1 MTIPDSLQFTET
13 AAGAMRWLSQHHGG
27 NKAVIEDGRV
37 ATFQELDRAST
48 DLAKALLASGM
59 GKGSRVAFL
68 FPNGIDFV
76 TAFFAITRIGAIAI
90 PINTFYKAPE
100 LVWQL
105 NHSDAQLLIT
115 IDRFLHNDYL
125 ARLEEGFVG
134 LPDTGDEMYL
144 ETAPY
149 LRNIVVLSTGQA
161 VPGWANQFEEFTMLG
176 ASVSDAIL
184 EAVESSVTPA
194 DHLCVLYTSGSSA
207 APKGVVH
214 SHGAMLRR
222 TASIGGSSFGIGPE
236 DIVYNSSPF
245 FWTGGMSNGL
255 LPTVLN
261 AGAVLTE
268 EKFDAPRTLAQLE
281 KHRVTV
287 AVGWPHFAA
296 SLRAVPDFAERDL
309 SALRGGILTP
319 LLLGEDLGD
328 PGLTATGIG
337 MTESVAQHTYGEKE
351 PLPERLRGAFGTPAP
366 GIEQKIVDVDTGLEV
381 EDGEEGELC
390 IRGYSVM
397 QGYYKKE
404 REETFRPDGF
414 FATGDL
420 GVIREGFYFFTG
432 RRGDM
437 VKTGGA
443 NVSPAEV
450 RDAMLGIDGVQ
461 ECFVSGLPDPEKG
474 EVVAAAVV
482 VDPEA
487 EVTEEGLRSELKSVL
502 SSFKVP
508 RVFKLLHPA
517 DIPMLP
523 TDKVDRRTIIHMLEQ
538 KAAG

>member
-1 MTIPDSLQFTET
+1 MTIPDSLPFTET

-27 NKAVIEDGRV
+27 SKMVIEEDRV
-37 ATFQELDRAST
+37 ATFGEVDRASA
-48 DLAKALLASGM
+48 DLAKALLSSGV
-59 GKGSRVAFL
+59 GKGSRIAFL
-68 FPNGIDFV
+68 FPNGIDFAKV
-76 TAFFAITRIGAIAI
+76 FFAITRIGAIAI
-90 PINTFYKAPE
+90 PVNTFYKAPE

-105 NHSDAQLLIT
+105 NHCDAQMLIT

-125 ARLEEGFVG
+125 ARLDEGLVG
-134 LPDTGDEMYL
+134 LAGQGDEILL
-144 ETAPY
+144 ESTPY
-149 LRNIVVLSTGQA
+149 LRKVVVRTTGGQ
-161 VPGWANQFEEFTMLG
+161 VPAWAEEIEAFTSLG
-176 ASVSDAIL
+176 ASVSDSML
-184 EAVESSVTPA
+184 CAVESTVVPA
-194 DHLCVLYTSGSSA
+194 DQLCVLYTSGSSA
-207 APKGVVH
+207 TPKGVVH
-214 SHGAMLRR
+214 SHGALLRR
-222 TASIGGSSFGIGPE
+222 TASVGADFGIGPE
-236 DIVYNSSPF
+236 DIVYNPSPF
-245 FWTGGMSNGL
+245 FWTGGLSNGL
-255 LPTVLN
+255 LSTVLN
-261 AGAVLTE
+261 AGAVMTE
-268 EKFDAPRTLAQLE
+268 ERFDAPRTLDQLE

-296 SLRAVPDFAERDL
+296 SLRAVPDFSKRDL

-319 LLLGEDLGD
+319 LLLGNELGD

-351 PLPERLRGAFGTPAP
+351 PLPESLRGAYGRPAP
-366 GIEQKIVDVDTGLEV
+366 GIEQMIVDVDTGLAV
-381 EDGEEGELC
+381 PDGQEGELC

-404 REETFRPDGF
+404 REETFRADGF

-420 GVIREGFYFFTG
+420 GVIRDGFYFFTG

-450 RDAMLGIDGVQ
+450 RNAMLGIEGVQ
-461 ECFVSGLPDPEKG
+461 ECFISGLPDPDKG

-482 VDPEA
+482 VHPQADLTA
-487 EVTEEGLRSELKSVL
+487 ETVRSELKAVL

-508 RVFKLLHPA
+508 QVLKLMHPS

-523 TDKVDRRTIIHMLEQ
+523 TDKVDRRAIIGLLQ
-538 KAAG
+538 QQAG

>member
-1 MTIPDSLQFTET
+1 MSNPDSLPFTET

-27 NKAVIEDGRV
+27 SKMVIEEDRV
-37 ATFQELDRAST
+37 ATFSEVDRASA
-48 DLAKALLASGM
+48 DLAKALLSSGV
-59 GKGSRVAFL
+59 GKGSRIAFL
-68 FPNGIDFV
+68 FPNGIDFAKV
-76 TAFFAITRIGAIAI
+76 FFAITRIGAIAI
-90 PINTFYKAPE
+90 PVNTFYKAPE

-105 NHSDAQLLIT
+105 NHCDAQMLIT

-125 ARLEEGFVG
+125 ARLDEGLVG
-134 LPDTGDEMYL
+134 LAGQGDEILL
-144 ETAPY
+144 ESTPY
-149 LRNIVVLSTGQA
+149 LRKVVVRTTGGQ
-161 VPGWANQFEEFTMLG
+161 VPAWAEEIEAFTRLG
-176 ASVSDAIL
+176 APVSDSML
-184 EAVESSVTPA
+184 RAVESTVVPA

-207 APKGVVH
+207 TPKGVVH
-214 SHGAMLRR
+214 SHGALLRR
-222 TASIGGSSFGIGPE
+222 TASVGADFGIGPE
-236 DIVYNSSPF
+236 DIVYNPSPF
-245 FWTGGMSNGL
+245 FWTGGLSNGL
-255 LPTVLN
+255 LSTVLN
-261 AGAVLTE
+261 AGAVMTE
-268 EKFDAPRTLAQLE
+268 ERFDAPRTLDQLE

-296 SLRAVPDFAERDL
+296 SLRAVPDFSKRDL
-309 SALRGGILTP
+309 GALRGGILTP
-319 LLLGEDLGD
+319 LLLGNELGD

-351 PLPERLRGAFGTPAP
+351 PLPESLRGAYGRPAP
-366 GIEQKIVDVDTGLEV
+366 GIEQMIVDVDTGLAV
-381 EDGEEGELC
+381 PDGQEGELC

-404 REETFRPDGF
+404 REETFRSDGF

-420 GVIREGFYFFTG
+420 GVIRDGFYFFTG

-450 RDAMLGIDGVQ
+450 RNAMLGIEGVQ
-461 ECFVSGLPDPEKG
+461 ECFISGLPDPDKG

-482 VDPEA
+482 VHPQADLTA
-487 EVTEEGLRSELKSVL
+487 ETVRSELKAVL

-508 RVFKLLHPA
+508 QVLKLMHPS

-523 TDKVDRRTIIHMLEQ
+523 TDKVDRRAIIGLLQ
-538 KAAG
+538 QQAG

>member
-1 MTIPDSLQFTET
+1 MTIPDSLPFTET

-27 NKAVIEDGRV
+27 SKMVIEEDRV
-37 ATFQELDRAST
+37 ATFGEVDRASA
-48 DLAKALLASGM
+48 DLAKALLSSGV
-59 GKGSRVAFL
+59 GKGSRIAFL
-68 FPNGIDFV
+68 FPNGIDFAKV
-76 TAFFAITRIGAIAI
+76 FFAITRIGAIAI
-90 PINTFYKAPE
+90 PVNTFYKAPE
-100 LVWQL
+100 LIWQL
-105 NHSDAQLLIT
+105 NHCDAQMLIT

-125 ARLEEGFVG
+125 ARLDEGLVG
-134 LPDTGDEMYL
+134 LAGQGDEILL
-144 ETAPY
+144 ESTPY
-149 LRNIVVLSTGQA
+149 LRKVVVRTTGGQ
-161 VPGWANQFEEFTMLG
+161 VPAWAEEIEAFTSLG
-176 ASVSDAIL
+176 ASVSDSML
-184 EAVESSVTPA
+184 RAVESTVVPA

-207 APKGVVH
+207 TPKGVVH
-214 SHGAMLRR
+214 SHGALLRR
-222 TASIGGSSFGIGPE
+222 TASVGADFGIGPE
-236 DIVYNSSPF
+236 DIVYNPSPF
-245 FWTGGMSNGL
+245 FWTGGLSNGL
-255 LPTVLN
+255 LSTVLN
-261 AGAVLTE
+261 AGAVMTE
-268 EKFDAPRTLAQLE
+268 ERFDAPRTLDQLE

-319 LLLGEDLGD
+319 LLLGNELGD

-337 MTESVAQHTYGEKE
+337 MTESVAQHTYGEKD
-351 PLPERLRGAFGTPAP
+351 PLPESLRGAYGRPAP
-366 GIEQKIVDVDTGLEV
+366 GIEQMIVDVDTGLAV
-381 EDGEEGELC
+381 PDGQEGELC

-404 REETFRPDGF
+404 REETFRADGF

-420 GVIREGFYFFTG
+420 GVIRDGFYFFTG

-450 RDAMLGIDGVQ
+450 RNAMLGIEGVQ
-461 ECFVSGLPDPEKG
+461 ECFISGLPDPDKG

-482 VDPEA
+482 VHPQADLTA
-487 EVTEEGLRSELKSVL
+487 ETVRSELKAVL

-508 RVFKLLHPA
+508 QVLKLMHPS

-523 TDKVDRRTIIHMLEQ
+523 TDKVDRRAIIGLLQ
-538 KAAG
+538 QQAG